1 MLYIE
6 FLRQQ
11 VKGGETSMNRNLRNA
26 RAIAELLQSQGYDE
40 VLVALGNDGLIGTS
54 IQGKNENTPYILY
67 KLFDDMCNADKLIF
81 MALALGMGKENLE
94 RRINID

>member
-1 MLYIE
+1 
-6 FLRQQ
+6 
-11 VKGGETSMNRNLRNA
+11 MNRNLRNA
-26 RAIAELLQSQGYDE
+26 RAIAEFLQSQGYDE

-54 IQGKNENTPYILY
+54 IQGKNESTPYILY

-94 RRINID
+94 RRINVD

>member
-1 MLYIE
+1 
-6 FLRQQ
+6 
-11 VKGGETSMNRNLRNA
+11 MNRNLRNA

-54 IQGKNENTPYILY
+54 IQGKNESTPYILY

-81 MALALGMGKENLE
+81 MALALGMGKENSE
-94 RRINID
+94 RRINVE

>member
-6 FLRQQ
+6 FLKQQ

-81 MALALGMGKENLE
+81 MALALGMGKENSE
-94 RRINID
+94 RRVNID

>member
-6 FLRQQ
+6 FLKQQ

-40 VLVALGNDGLIGTS
+40 VLVVLGNDGLIGTS

-81 MALALGMGKENLE
+81 MALALGMGKENSE
-94 RRINID
+94 RRVNID

>member
-1 MLYIE
+1 
-6 FLRQQ
+6 
-11 VKGGETSMNRNLRNA
+11 MNRNLRNA

-54 IQGKNENTPYILY
+54 IQGKNESTPYILY
-67 KLFDDMCNADKLIF
+67 KLFDNMCNADKLIF

-94 RRINID
+94 RRINVD

>member
-6 FLRQQ
+6 FLKQQ
-11 VKGGETSMNRNLRNA
+11 VKGEETSMNRNLRNA

-67 KLFDDMCNADKLIF
+67 KLFDNMCNADKLIF
-81 MALALGMGKENLE
+81 MALALGMGKENSE
-94 RRINID
+94 RRVNID

>member
-1 MLYIE
+1 
-6 FLRQQ
+6 
-11 VKGGETSMNRNLRNA
+11 MNRNLRNA

-67 KLFDDMCNADKLIF
+67 KLFDNMCNADKLIF
-81 MALALGMGKENLE
+81 MALALGMGKENSE
-94 RRINID
+94 RRINVEWNWKIN

>member
-6 FLRQQ
+6 FLKQQ

-81 MALALGMGKENLE
+81 MALALGMGKENSE
-94 RRINID
+94 RMINID

>member
-1 MLYIE
+1 
-6 FLRQQ
+6 
-11 VKGGETSMNRNLRNA
+11 MNRNLRNA

-54 IQGKNENTPYILY
+54 IQGKNESTPYILY

-81 MALALGMGKENLE
+81 MALALGMGKENSE
-94 RRINID
+94 RRINVEWNWKNN

>member
-6 FLRQQ
+6 FLKQQ

>member
-1 MLYIE
+1 
-6 FLRQQ
+6 
-11 VKGGETSMNRNLRNA
+11 MNRNLRNA

-54 IQGKNENTPYILY
+54 IQGKNESTPYILY

-81 MALALGMGKENLE
+81 IALALGMGKENSE

>member
-1 MLYIE
+1 
-6 FLRQQ
+6 
-11 VKGGETSMNRNLRNA
+11 MNRNLRNA

-54 IQGKNENTPYILY
+54 IQGKNESTPYILY

-81 MALALGMGKENLE
+81 MALALGMGKENSE
-94 RRINID
+94 RRVNID